1 VTLPARSR
9 PLLSVIVPVH
19 QSQHQLRRCLDALAA
34 SDLPRERWE
43 LVVVDDAST
52 DETSLVAAEYAD
64 VVVRLAG
71 KPHGPAFARNR
82 GFEASRGDAIV
93 VVDADVVVHADALPR
108 IAAHMERPDGPAAVF
123 GSYDDRPDAP
133 SLMSQYRNLL
143 HHYVHQQ
150 NAGPAETFWAG
161 LGAIRAD
168 VFAELGMFDE
178 WTYARPQI
186 EDIEL
191 GRRLR
196 RAGFAVLLDPAI
208 QGKHLKRWTLRST
221 VAADFRHRGV
231 PWMWLIIQEG
241 GPKQAQALNV
251 RLRERVCTVLV
262 FAGLALP
269 LAALG
274 FGQAW
279 LAWAG
284 LAAVGAAMALN
295 LGFYRF
301 LARVRGVGFV
311 LGAVPLHL
319 LSYYLLN
326 TFSAATGWLV
336 HHLFGEPAPPADV
349 SAHAQLGVRTWPPA
363 PRRPSS
369 GVWAVP
375 AERPGNGGEPRR

>member
-1 VTLPARSR
+1 MPRSR
-9 PLLSVIVPVH
+9 PLLSVIVPAH
-19 QSQHQLRRCLDALAA
+19 QAQHQLRRCLDALAA
-34 SDLPRERWE
+34 SELPRERWE
-43 LVVVDDAST
+43 LIVVDDAST

-82 GFEASRGDAIV
+82 GFESSRGEAV
-93 VVDADVVVHADALPR
+93 VLVDADIVVHADALRR
-108 IAAHMERPDGPAAVF
+108 IAAHIEARDGPAAVF

-133 SLMSQYRNLL
+133 SLVSQYRNLL
-143 HHYVHQQ
+143 HHYVHQR

-161 LGAIRAD
+161 IGAVRAD

-196 RAGFAVLLDPAI
+196 RAGFRVVLDPAI
-208 QGKHLKRWTLRST
+208 QGTHLKAWTLRST
-221 VAADFRHRGV
+221 LAADFRHRGV

-241 GPKQAQALNV
+241 GPKQSRALNV
-251 RLRERVCTVLV
+251 RFRERLCTVLV

-269 LAALG
+269 PAGLLLGRPWAAWLGAGALAAAL
-274 FGQAW
+274 
-279 LAWAG
+279 
-284 LAAVGAAMALN
+284 ALN
-295 LGFYRF
+295 LGFYAF
-301 LARVRGVGFV
+301 LARLRGPAFL
-311 LGAVPLHL
+311 LGALPLHL

-363 PRRPSS
+363 PRRPTS
-369 GVWAVP
+369 GVWSVP
-375 AERPGNGGEPRR
+375 AERPSRETRR